1 MARNLLQ
8 ESPIE
13 TVIESFFSTSIAKR
27 AKTLAGERLCKRA
40 VPVRS
45 RKASS
50 IDNGSTMGV
59 SASIICRTSRPTRAY
74 FSIFG
79 RTTRACG
86 QSRSAS
92 NIGMAERTP

>member
-8 ESPIE
+8 DSPIE
-13 TVIESFFSTSIAKR
+13 TVIESFFSTSIANR

-40 VPVRS
+40 VPERS

-74 FSIFG
+74 FSMFG